1 MTTSYLSPI
10 SLEPVRA
17 LAGFKQSRGS
27 YYLERQILTP
37 PKGMMEEIFPKAD
50 HWWENYNSRQL
61 QEDICAIRFLRMIN
75 FLRIVIL
82 QDAAVLM
89 VIYPNSILRGIL
101 SLPPPV
107 FKISELA

>member
-1 MTTSYLSPI
+1 MTTSYLSRI

-50 HWWENYNSRQL
+50 HWWKNYNSRQL

-82 QDAAVLM
+82 QDAAFLM
-89 VIYPNSILRGIL
+89 VIPKFH
-101 SLPPPV
+101 SL
-107 FKISELA
+107 

>member
-37 PKGMMEEIFPKAD
+37 PMIRTAQHYVKKHNDDDDEERRLPCRHRKTKVGNGDKLIASLSP
-50 HWWENYNSRQL
+50 
-61 QEDICAIRFLRMIN
+61 FLR
-75 FLRIVIL
+75 L
-82 QDAAVLM
+82 
-89 VIYPNSILRGIL
+89 Y
-101 SLPPPV
+101 
-107 FKISELA
+107 